1 MENKNNVVVIVSA
14 VRTPIGGFNGVLSK
28 LKATELGSIAIK
40 GALEKANI
48 KGDQVNEV
56 FFGNVLPANLG
67 QGPARIAA
75 LGGGI
80 PSKVPCTT
88 VNKVC
93 SSGMKAVT
101 LGAQQ
106 IMLGGADVVVAGGM
120 ESMSNVPYYL
130 DRNGF
135 SNVKMGNKE
144 IVDGM
149 IQDGLWDS
157 FNNFHMGLAGELCA
171 EEMKITREEQDAYAI
186 ESYKKAKQ
194 AFESKMFDTE
204 IIPVKIPLPK
214 RTNEEQKYIT
224 ITEDE
229 EYTKLNEEK
238 LKVLRTA
245 FKKDGTITAANAS
258 TLSDGAA
265 AVVLMSEATA
275 IKLGAPILARIIS
288 FADAAQEP
296 EKFPTSPSLSI
307 KKALDLSPF
316 DSLENIDFFEI
327 NEAFSVVVCANQKLL
342 SIPKQ
347 KINVF
352 GGAVSLGHPIGC
364 SGARIL
370 VTLINVLHKKNAK
383 IGCAAICN
391 GGGGSTAMII
401 ERV

>member
-258 TLSDGAA
+258 TISDGAA